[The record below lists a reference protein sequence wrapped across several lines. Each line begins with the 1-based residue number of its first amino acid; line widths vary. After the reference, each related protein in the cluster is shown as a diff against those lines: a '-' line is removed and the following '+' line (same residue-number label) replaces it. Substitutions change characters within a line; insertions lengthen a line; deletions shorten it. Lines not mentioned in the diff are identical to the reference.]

1 MFCSPITTKEI
12 RKGSNDLL
20 EGNLFTKNGL
30 SLGPAVYRSLLETV
44 ALKPKK
50 KHFKKIIQ
58 HMIEYEERENIPSE
72 LLELVAFIGIEQKY
86 PVLLGQTMKYFLQN
100 DYAVTPK
107 IFQSVVLFLER
118 CKGFEEDAKRFVT
131 LTTDT
136 QTVQVDYQLLRP
148 FFQRTIKH
156 KNGSEVLKLFEQFR
170 KNLKLNKANAKL
182 EPEQR

>member
-1 MFCSPITTKEI
+1 LCLSITNSAYQLNDLIPNIELVFYKMFCSPITTKEI

-72 LLELVAFIGIEQKY
+72 LLELVAFIGIE
-86 PVLLGQTMKYFLQN
+86 
-100 DYAVTPK
+100 
-107 IFQSVVLFLER
+107 
-118 CKGFEEDAKRFVT
+118 
-131 LTTDT
+131 
-136 QTVQVDYQLLRP
+136 
-148 FFQRTIKH
+148 
-156 KNGSEVLKLFEQFR
+156 
-170 KNLKLNKANAKL
+170 
-182 EPEQR
+182 